1 MNSAAKTKKK
11 VKNRLKSNIIKGTLI
26 LSCASILSRI
36 IGFIYRIYLAD
47 ILGEQLLGTYQLIFP
62 IYVLCF
68 TIYGAGMQ
76 SAISQVVAT
85 LMGKNNTHSKDDGLK
100 GSVSKDR
107 SLKNSNLK
115 HNASKNSNFK
125 GSGSQDGNFKY
136 RSSKNG
142 NFKDNTSKNNNKS
155 SLVKGNYPFVSSA
168 ARNIT
173 PRTILLAGTIL
184 SFILALFLSIFIN
197 FNSKW
202 IACNIL
208 MVPDCDIY
216 LKLLTYLFPFCS
228 ISACICGYQYGL
240 ENAKPPAIAGII
252 EQITR
257 ILFVFIVQG
266 FFSDKEICCQIAVYG
281 LTVGEFF
288 GFLYNMSTIKNKK
301 RNNKKHIS
309 DKNLNNDNAKLHS
322 ESLHSKRQHAYN
334 AKSDNRQFK
343 RQQAYNAKYDNRQFN
358 KQLAYNAKY
367 DYRQF
372 NKQQAYNA
380 TSDNR
385 QFKRQELKNKTFNK
399 RKNKISLKESF
410 KLLLPVFISL
420 TSIKLTISL
429 LHSVESIFIPASL
442 VKYGYTMNEA
452 LSVYGIYSG
461 MAMPFIMFPATI
473 TMAISTM
480 LLPAVSKAHSSGNKK
495 QIKKLIRRTSYFCLV
510 TGMAATVFFL
520 LFGNICASLFF
531 HNELAG
537 IYLTVMSFLC
547 PFLYLNMTYSSIL
560 NGLGKPH
567 MTFVITVVCTLI
579 KILSLIFFV
588 PKYGMIAYIA
598 ASLVAEALLC
608 VMLRH
613 YCG

>member
-85 LMGKNNTHSKDDGLK
+85 LMGINNTHSKDDGLK
-100 GSVSKDR
+100 GNVSKDR
-107 SLKNSNLK
+107 SLKNSNL
-115 HNASKNSNFK
+115 
-125 GSGSQDGNFKY
+125 KY

-309 DKNLNNDNAKLHS
+309 DKNINNDNAKLHS
-322 ESLHSKRQHAYN
+322 ESLHSKRHHAYN
-334 AKSDNRQFK
+334 AK
-343 RQQAYNAKYDNRQFN
+343 
-358 KQLAYNAKY
+358 
-367 DYRQF
+367 
-372 NKQQAYNA
+372 
-380 TSDNR
+380 SDNR

-531 HNELAG
+531 HNEVAG
-537 IYLTVMSFLC
+537 RYLTVMSFLC

-579 KILSLIFFV
+579 KILSLMFFV
-588 PKYGMIAYIA
+588 PRYGMIAYIA

>member
-11 VKNRLKSNIIKGTLI
+11 VKNKLKSNIIKGTLI

-85 LMGKNNTHSKDDGLK
+85 LIGKNNTHSKDDGLK

-107 SLKNSNLK
+107 SLKNSNL
-115 HNASKNSNFK
+115 
-125 GSGSQDGNFKY
+125 KY

-281 LTVGEFF
+281 LTVGELF

-334 AKSDNRQFK
+334 AKSDNQ
-343 RQQAYNAKYDNRQFN
+343 
-358 KQLAYNAKY
+358 
-367 DYRQF
+367 
-372 NKQQAYNA
+372 
-380 TSDNR
+380 

-531 HNELAG
+531 HNEIAG
-537 IYLTVMSFLC
+537 RYLTVMSFLC

-579 KILSLIFFV
+579 KILSLMFFV
-588 PKYGMIAYIA
+588 PRYGMIAYIA
-598 ASLVAEALLC
+598 ASLIAEALLC

>member
-85 LMGKNNTHSKDDGLK
+85 LIGKNNTHSKDDGLK

-107 SLKNSNLK
+107 SLKNSNL
-115 HNASKNSNFK
+115 
-125 GSGSQDGNFKY
+125 KY

-155 SLVKGNYPFVSSA
+155 SLVKGNYPFVSSS

-334 AKSDNRQFK
+334 AKSDNQ
-343 RQQAYNAKYDNRQFN
+343 
-358 KQLAYNAKY
+358 
-367 DYRQF
+367 
-372 NKQQAYNA
+372 
-380 TSDNR
+380 

-510 TGMAATVFFL
+510 TGMAATVFFQ

-537 IYLTVMSFLC
+537 RYLTVMSFLC

-579 KILSLIFFV
+579 KILSLMFFV

-598 ASLVAEALLC
+598 ASLIAEALLC

>member
-85 LMGKNNTHSKDDGLK
+85 LMGKNNTHS
-100 GSVSKDR
+100 
-107 SLKNSNLK
+107 
-115 HNASKNSNFK
+115 
-125 GSGSQDGNFKY
+125 QD
-136 RSSKNG
+136 S
-142 NFKDNTSKNNNKS
+142 NFKDNTSKYSSSSIAVSKNNNNS
-155 SLVKGNYPFVSSA
+155 SLVKGNYPFVSSS

-240 ENAKPPAIAGII
+240 ENAKPPAIAGIT

-288 GFLYNMSTIKNKK
+288 GFLYNMSTI
-301 RNNKKHIS
+301 
-309 DKNLNNDNAKLHS
+309 
-322 ESLHSKRQHAYN
+322 
-334 AKSDNRQFK
+334 
-343 RQQAYNAKYDNRQFN
+343 
-358 KQLAYNAKY
+358 
-367 DYRQF
+367 
-372 NKQQAYNA
+372 
-380 TSDNR
+380 
-385 QFKRQELKNKTFNK
+385 KNKTFNK

-537 IYLTVMSFLC
+537 RYLTVMSFLC

>member
-11 VKNRLKSNIIKGTLI
+11 VKNKLKSNIIKGTLI

-85 LMGKNNTHSKDDGLK
+85 LMGKNNTHP
-100 GSVSKDR
+100 
-107 SLKNSNLK
+107 
-115 HNASKNSNFK
+115 
-125 GSGSQDGNFKY
+125 QD
-136 RSSKNG
+136 S
-142 NFKDNTSKNNNKS
+142 NFKDNTSKYSSSSIAVSKNNNNS

-184 SFILALFLSIFIN
+184 SFILALFLSIFII

-240 ENAKPPAIAGII
+240 ENAKPPALAGII

-322 ESLHSKRQHAYN
+322 ESLHSKRQH
-334 AKSDNRQFK
+334 
-343 RQQAYNAKYDNRQFN
+343 AYNAKYDNRQFN

-537 IYLTVMSFLC
+537 RYLTVMSFLC

-598 ASLVAEALLC
+598 ASLVAESLLC

>member
-11 VKNRLKSNIIKGTLI
+11 VKNKLKSNIIKGTLI

-85 LMGKNNTHSKDDGLK
+85 LIGKNNTHSKDDGLK

-107 SLKNSNLK
+107 SLKNSNL
-115 HNASKNSNFK
+115 
-125 GSGSQDGNFKY
+125 KY

-240 ENAKPPAIAGII
+240 ENAKPPALAGII

-288 GFLYNMSTIKNKK
+288 GFLYNMSTI
-301 RNNKKHIS
+301 
-309 DKNLNNDNAKLHS
+309 
-322 ESLHSKRQHAYN
+322 
-334 AKSDNRQFK
+334 
-343 RQQAYNAKYDNRQFN
+343 
-358 KQLAYNAKY
+358 
-367 DYRQF
+367 
-372 NKQQAYNA
+372 
-380 TSDNR
+380 
-385 QFKRQELKNKTFNK
+385 KNKTFNK

-510 TGMAATVFFL
+510 TGMTATVFFL

-537 IYLTVMSFLC
+537 RYLTVMSFLC

-579 KILSLIFFV
+579 KILSLMFFV
-588 PKYGMIAYIA
+588 PRYGMIAYIA

>member
-100 GSVSKDR
+100 GSISKDR

-115 HNASKNSNFK
+115 HNGSKNSNFK

-240 ENAKPPAIAGII
+240 ENAKPPALAGII

-322 ESLHSKRQHAYN
+322 EDLHPKRQHAYN

-343 RQQAYNAKYDNRQFN
+343 RQQAYNAKYDNRQF
-358 KQLAYNAKY
+358 KRQQAYNAKY

-537 IYLTVMSFLC
+537 RYLTVMSFLC

-579 KILSLIFFV
+579 KILSLMFFV
-588 PKYGMIAYIA
+588 PRYGMIAYIA
-598 ASLVAEALLC
+598 ASLIAEALLC

>member
-85 LMGKNNTHSKDDGLK
+85 LMGKNNTHSKDEGLNE
-100 GSVSKDR
+100 SVPKDR
-107 SLKNSNLK
+107 
-115 HNASKNSNFK
+115 
-125 GSGSQDGNFKY
+125 
-136 RSSKNG
+136 
-142 NFKDNTSKNNNKS
+142 
-155 SLVKGNYPFVSSA
+155 
-168 ARNIT
+168 T

-288 GFLYNMSTIKNKK
+288 GFLYNMSTIKNK
-301 RNNKKHIS
+301 
-309 DKNLNNDNAKLHS
+309 
-322 ESLHSKRQHAYN
+322 
-334 AKSDNRQFK
+334 
-343 RQQAYNAKYDNRQFN
+343 
-358 KQLAYNAKY
+358 
-367 DYRQF
+367 
-372 NKQQAYNA
+372 
-380 TSDNR
+380 
-385 QFKRQELKNKTFNK
+385 TFNK

-510 TGMAATVFFL
+510 TGMTATVFFL

-537 IYLTVMSFLC
+537 RYLTVMSFLC

>member
-11 VKNRLKSNIIKGTLI
+11 LKNRLKSNIIKGTLI

-85 LMGKNNTHSKDDGLK
+85 LIGKNNTHSKDDGLK

-107 SLKNSNLK
+107 SLKNSNL
-115 HNASKNSNFK
+115 
-125 GSGSQDGNFKY
+125 KY

-155 SLVKGNYPFVSSA
+155 SLVKGNYPFVSSS

-334 AKSDNRQFK
+334 AKSDNQ
-343 RQQAYNAKYDNRQFN
+343 
-358 KQLAYNAKY
+358 
-367 DYRQF
+367 
-372 NKQQAYNA
+372 
-380 TSDNR
+380 

-537 IYLTVMSFLC
+537 RYLTVMSFLC

-579 KILSLIFFV
+579 KILSLMFFV

-598 ASLVAEALLC
+598 ASLIAEALLC

>member
-85 LMGKNNTHSKDDGLK
+85 LIGKNNTHSKDDGLK

-107 SLKNSNLK
+107 SLKNSNL
-115 HNASKNSNFK
+115 
-125 GSGSQDGNFKY
+125 KY

-155 SLVKGNYPFVSSA
+155 SLVKGNYPFVSSS

-334 AKSDNRQFK
+334 AKSDNQ
-343 RQQAYNAKYDNRQFN
+343 
-358 KQLAYNAKY
+358 
-367 DYRQF
+367 
-372 NKQQAYNA
+372 
-380 TSDNR
+380 

-537 IYLTVMSFLC
+537 RYLTVMSFLC

-579 KILSLIFFV
+579 KILSLMFFV

-598 ASLVAEALLC
+598 ASLIALSLI
-608 VMLRH
+608 H
-613 YCG
+613 I

>member
-11 VKNRLKSNIIKGTLI
+11 IKNRLKSNIIKGTLI

-100 GSVSKDR
+100 GSVSK
-107 SLKNSNLK
+107 
-115 HNASKNSNFK
+115 
-125 GSGSQDGNFKY
+125 
-136 RSSKNG
+136 
-142 NFKDNTSKNNNKS
+142 
-155 SLVKGNYPFVSSA
+155 
-168 ARNIT
+168 NIT

-288 GFLYNMSTIKNKK
+288 GFLYNMSTIKNK
-301 RNNKKHIS
+301 
-309 DKNLNNDNAKLHS
+309 
-322 ESLHSKRQHAYN
+322 
-334 AKSDNRQFK
+334 
-343 RQQAYNAKYDNRQFN
+343 
-358 KQLAYNAKY
+358 
-367 DYRQF
+367 
-372 NKQQAYNA
+372 
-380 TSDNR
+380 
-385 QFKRQELKNKTFNK
+385 TFNK

-442 VKYGYTMNEA
+442 VKYGYTMSEA

-537 IYLTVMSFLC
+537 RYLTVMSFLC

-579 KILSLIFFV
+579 KILSLMFFV

>member
-85 LMGKNNTHSKDDGLK
+85 LIGKNNTHSKDDGLK

-107 SLKNSNLK
+107 SLKNSNL
-115 HNASKNSNFK
+115 
-125 GSGSQDGNFKY
+125 KY

-155 SLVKGNYPFVSSA
+155 SLVKGNYPFISSS

-334 AKSDNRQFK
+334 AKSDNQ
-343 RQQAYNAKYDNRQFN
+343 
-358 KQLAYNAKY
+358 
-367 DYRQF
+367 
-372 NKQQAYNA
+372 
-380 TSDNR
+380 

-537 IYLTVMSFLC
+537 RYLTVMSFLC

-579 KILSLIFFV
+579 KILSLMFFV

-598 ASLVAEALLC
+598 ASLIAEALLC

>member
-11 VKNRLKSNIIKGTLI
+11 VKNKLKSNIIKGTLI

-85 LMGKNNTHSKDDGLK
+85 LIGKNNTHSKDDGLK

-107 SLKNSNLK
+107 SLKNSNL
-115 HNASKNSNFK
+115 
-125 GSGSQDGNFKY
+125 KY

-257 ILFVFIVQG
+257 ILFVFIIQG

-334 AKSDNRQFK
+334 AKSDNQ
-343 RQQAYNAKYDNRQFN
+343 
-358 KQLAYNAKY
+358 
-367 DYRQF
+367 
-372 NKQQAYNA
+372 
-380 TSDNR
+380 

-531 HNELAG
+531 HNEIAG
-537 IYLTVMSFLC
+537 RYLTVMSFLC

-579 KILSLIFFV
+579 KILSLMFFV
-588 PKYGMIAYIA
+588 PRYGMIAYIA
-598 ASLVAEALLC
+598 ASLIAEALLC

>member
-85 LMGKNNTHSKDDGLK
+85 LMGINNTHSKDDGLK
-100 GSVSKDR
+100 GSISKDR

-115 HNASKNSNFK
+115 HNGSKNSNFK

-240 ENAKPPAIAGII
+240 ENAKPPALAGII

-322 ESLHSKRQHAYN
+322 EDLHPKRQHAYN

-343 RQQAYNAKYDNRQFN
+343 RQQAYNAKYDNRQF
-358 KQLAYNAKY
+358 KRQQAYNAKY

-537 IYLTVMSFLC
+537 RYLTVMSFLC

-598 ASLVAEALLC
+598 ASLVAESLLC

>member
-85 LMGKNNTHSKDDGLK
+85 LMGKNNTHSKDEGINE
-100 GSVSKDR
+100 SVPKDR
-107 SLKNSNLK
+107 
-115 HNASKNSNFK
+115 
-125 GSGSQDGNFKY
+125 
-136 RSSKNG
+136 
-142 NFKDNTSKNNNKS
+142 
-155 SLVKGNYPFVSSA
+155 
-168 ARNIT
+168 T

-202 IACNIL
+202 LACNIL

-257 ILFVFIVQG
+257 ILFVFIIQG

-288 GFLYNMSTIKNKK
+288 GFLYNMSTI
-301 RNNKKHIS
+301 
-309 DKNLNNDNAKLHS
+309 
-322 ESLHSKRQHAYN
+322 
-334 AKSDNRQFK
+334 
-343 RQQAYNAKYDNRQFN
+343 
-358 KQLAYNAKY
+358 
-367 DYRQF
+367 
-372 NKQQAYNA
+372 
-380 TSDNR
+380 
-385 QFKRQELKNKTFNK
+385 KNKTFNK

-537 IYLTVMSFLC
+537 RYLTVMSFLC

>member
-85 LMGKNNTHSKDDGLK
+85 LMGKNNTHP
-100 GSVSKDR
+100 
-107 SLKNSNLK
+107 
-115 HNASKNSNFK
+115 
-125 GSGSQDGNFKY
+125 QD
-136 RSSKNG
+136 S
-142 NFKDNTSKNNNKS
+142 NFKDNASKYSSSSIAVSKNNNNS
-155 SLVKGNYPFVSSA
+155 SLVKGNYPFVSSS

-301 RNNKKHIS
+301 RNDKKHIFG
-309 DKNLNNDNAKLHS
+309 KNINNDNAKLHS

-343 RQQAYNAKYDNRQFN
+343 RQESYNAKSDNRQFN
-358 KQLAYNAKY
+358 KQLAYNSK
-367 DYRQF
+367 
-372 NKQQAYNA
+372 
-380 TSDNR
+380 SDNR

-399 RKNKISLKESF
+399 RKNKLSLKESF

-537 IYLTVMSFLC
+537 RYLTVMSFLC

-598 ASLVAEALLC
+598 ASLMAEALLC
-608 VMLRH
+608 VMFRH
-613 YCG
+613 YCGC

>member
-85 LMGKNNTHSKDDGLK
+85 LIGKNNTHSKDDGLK

-107 SLKNSNLK
+107 SLKNSNL
-115 HNASKNSNFK
+115 
-125 GSGSQDGNFKY
+125 KY

-155 SLVKGNYPFVSSA
+155 SLVKGNYPFVSSS

-197 FNSKW
+197 SNSKW

-334 AKSDNRQFK
+334 AKSDNQ
-343 RQQAYNAKYDNRQFN
+343 
-358 KQLAYNAKY
+358 
-367 DYRQF
+367 
-372 NKQQAYNA
+372 
-380 TSDNR
+380 

-537 IYLTVMSFLC
+537 RYLTVMSFLC

-579 KILSLIFFV
+579 KILSLMFFV

-598 ASLVAEALLC
+598 ASLIAEALLC

>member
-85 LMGKNNTHSKDDGLK
+85 LMGKNNTHSKDEGLNE
-100 GSVSKDR
+100 SVPKDR
-107 SLKNSNLK
+107 
-115 HNASKNSNFK
+115 
-125 GSGSQDGNFKY
+125 
-136 RSSKNG
+136 
-142 NFKDNTSKNNNKS
+142 
-155 SLVKGNYPFVSSA
+155 
-168 ARNIT
+168 T

-202 IACNIL
+202 LACNIL

-257 ILFVFIVQG
+257 ILFVFIIQG

-288 GFLYNMSTIKNKK
+288 GFLYNMSTI
-301 RNNKKHIS
+301 
-309 DKNLNNDNAKLHS
+309 
-322 ESLHSKRQHAYN
+322 
-334 AKSDNRQFK
+334 
-343 RQQAYNAKYDNRQFN
+343 
-358 KQLAYNAKY
+358 
-367 DYRQF
+367 
-372 NKQQAYNA
+372 
-380 TSDNR
+380 
-385 QFKRQELKNKTFNK
+385 KNKTFNK

-537 IYLTVMSFLC
+537 RYLTVMSFLC

-579 KILSLIFFV
+579 KILSLILFV

>member
-11 VKNRLKSNIIKGTLI
+11 LKNRLKSNIIKGTLI

-85 LMGKNNTHSKDDGLK
+85 LMGKNNTHSKDDGLN
-100 GSVSKDR
+100 GSVSKNR
-107 SLKNSNLK
+107 
-115 HNASKNSNFK
+115 
-125 GSGSQDGNFKY
+125 
-136 RSSKNG
+136 
-142 NFKDNTSKNNNKS
+142 
-155 SLVKGNYPFVSSA
+155 
-168 ARNIT
+168 T

-309 DKNLNNDNAKLHS
+309 DKNINNDNAKLHS
-322 ESLHSKRQHAYN
+322 ESLHSKRQNAYN

-343 RQQAYNAKYDNRQFN
+343 RQESYNAKSDNRQFN
-358 KQLAYNAKY
+358 KQLAYNSK
-367 DYRQF
+367 
-372 NKQQAYNA
+372 
-380 TSDNR
+380 SDNR
-385 QFKRQELKNKTFNK
+385 QFKRQEFKNKTFNK
-399 RKNKISLKESF
+399 RKNNISLKESF

-510 TGMAATVFFL
+510 TGMAATIFFL

-537 IYLTVMSFLC
+537 RYLTVMSFLC

>member
-11 VKNRLKSNIIKGTLI
+11 LKNRLKSNIIKGTLI

-85 LMGKNNTHSKDDGLK
+85 LMGKNNTHP
-100 GSVSKDR
+100 
-107 SLKNSNLK
+107 
-115 HNASKNSNFK
+115 
-125 GSGSQDGNFKY
+125 QD
-136 RSSKNG
+136 S
-142 NFKDNTSKNNNKS
+142 NFKDNTSKYSSSSIAVSKNNNNS
-155 SLVKGNYPFVSSA
+155 SLVKGNYPFVSSS

-288 GFLYNMSTIKNKK
+288 GFLYNMSTI
-301 RNNKKHIS
+301 
-309 DKNLNNDNAKLHS
+309 
-322 ESLHSKRQHAYN
+322 
-334 AKSDNRQFK
+334 
-343 RQQAYNAKYDNRQFN
+343 
-358 KQLAYNAKY
+358 
-367 DYRQF
+367 
-372 NKQQAYNA
+372 
-380 TSDNR
+380 
-385 QFKRQELKNKTFNK
+385 KNKTFNK

-537 IYLTVMSFLC
+537 RYLTVMSFLC

>member
-85 LMGKNNTHSKDDGLK
+85 LMGKNNTHSKDEGLNK
-100 GSVSKDR
+100 SVPKDR
-107 SLKNSNLK
+107 
-115 HNASKNSNFK
+115 
-125 GSGSQDGNFKY
+125 
-136 RSSKNG
+136 
-142 NFKDNTSKNNNKS
+142 
-155 SLVKGNYPFVSSA
+155 
-168 ARNIT
+168 T

-202 IACNIL
+202 LACNIL

-257 ILFVFIVQG
+257 ILFVFIIQG

-288 GFLYNMSTIKNKK
+288 GFLYNMSTI
-301 RNNKKHIS
+301 
-309 DKNLNNDNAKLHS
+309 
-322 ESLHSKRQHAYN
+322 
-334 AKSDNRQFK
+334 
-343 RQQAYNAKYDNRQFN
+343 
-358 KQLAYNAKY
+358 
-367 DYRQF
+367 
-372 NKQQAYNA
+372 
-380 TSDNR
+380 
-385 QFKRQELKNKTFNK
+385 KNKTFNK

-537 IYLTVMSFLC
+537 RYLTVMSFLC
-547 PFLYLNMTYSSIL
+547 PFLYINMTYSSIL

>member
-85 LMGKNNTHSKDDGLK
+85 LMGKNNTHSKDEGLNE
-100 GSVSKDR
+100 SVPKDR
-107 SLKNSNLK
+107 
-115 HNASKNSNFK
+115 
-125 GSGSQDGNFKY
+125 
-136 RSSKNG
+136 
-142 NFKDNTSKNNNKS
+142 
-155 SLVKGNYPFVSSA
+155 
-168 ARNIT
+168 T

-202 IACNIL
+202 LACNIL

-257 ILFVFIVQG
+257 ILFVFIIQG

-288 GFLYNMSTIKNKK
+288 GFLYNMSTI
-301 RNNKKHIS
+301 
-309 DKNLNNDNAKLHS
+309 
-322 ESLHSKRQHAYN
+322 
-334 AKSDNRQFK
+334 
-343 RQQAYNAKYDNRQFN
+343 
-358 KQLAYNAKY
+358 
-367 DYRQF
+367 
-372 NKQQAYNA
+372 
-380 TSDNR
+380 
-385 QFKRQELKNKTFNK
+385 KNKTFNK

-537 IYLTVMSFLC
+537 RYLTVMSFLC

-608 VMLRH
+608 VMFRH

>member
-85 LMGKNNTHSKDDGLK
+85 LMGKNNTHSKDEGLNE
-100 GSVSKDR
+100 SVPKDR
-107 SLKNSNLK
+107 
-115 HNASKNSNFK
+115 
-125 GSGSQDGNFKY
+125 
-136 RSSKNG
+136 
-142 NFKDNTSKNNNKS
+142 
-155 SLVKGNYPFVSSA
+155 
-168 ARNIT
+168 T
-173 PRTILLAGTIL
+173 PHTILLAGTIL

-202 IACNIL
+202 LACNIL

-257 ILFVFIVQG
+257 ILFVFIIQG

-288 GFLYNMSTIKNKK
+288 GFLYNMSTI
-301 RNNKKHIS
+301 
-309 DKNLNNDNAKLHS
+309 
-322 ESLHSKRQHAYN
+322 
-334 AKSDNRQFK
+334 
-343 RQQAYNAKYDNRQFN
+343 
-358 KQLAYNAKY
+358 
-367 DYRQF
+367 
-372 NKQQAYNA
+372 
-380 TSDNR
+380 
-385 QFKRQELKNKTFNK
+385 KNKTFNK

-537 IYLTVMSFLC
+537 RYLTVMSFLC

>member
-85 LMGKNNTHSKDDGLK
+85 LIGKNNTHSKDDGLK

-107 SLKNSNLK
+107 SLKNSNL
-115 HNASKNSNFK
+115 
-125 GSGSQDGNFKY
+125 KY

-155 SLVKGNYPFVSSA
+155 SLVKGNYPFVSSS

-334 AKSDNRQFK
+334 AKSDNQ
-343 RQQAYNAKYDNRQFN
+343 
-358 KQLAYNAKY
+358 
-367 DYRQF
+367 
-372 NKQQAYNA
+372 
-380 TSDNR
+380 

-537 IYLTVMSFLC
+537 RYLTVMSFLC

-579 KILSLIFFV
+579 KILSLMFFV

-598 ASLVAEALLC
+598 ASLIAEALLC
-608 VMLRH
+608 VMLRD

>member
-85 LMGKNNTHSKDDGLK
+85 LIGKNNTHSKDDGLK

-107 SLKNSNLK
+107 SLKNSNL
-115 HNASKNSNFK
+115 
-125 GSGSQDGNFKY
+125 KY

-334 AKSDNRQFK
+334 AKSDNQ
-343 RQQAYNAKYDNRQFN
+343 
-358 KQLAYNAKY
+358 
-367 DYRQF
+367 
-372 NKQQAYNA
+372 
-380 TSDNR
+380 

-531 HNELAG
+531 HNEIAG
-537 IYLTVMSFLC
+537 RYLTVMSFLC

-579 KILSLIFFV
+579 KILSLMFFV
-588 PKYGMIAYIA
+588 PRYGMIAYIA
-598 ASLVAEALLC
+598 ASLIAEALLC

>member
-85 LMGKNNTHSKDDGLK
+85 LIGKNNTHSKDDGLK

-115 HNASKNSNFK
+115 HNGSKNSNFK

-155 SLVKGNYPFVSSA
+155 SLVKGNYPFVSSS

-288 GFLYNMSTIKNKK
+288 GFLYNMSTI
-301 RNNKKHIS
+301 
-309 DKNLNNDNAKLHS
+309 
-322 ESLHSKRQHAYN
+322 
-334 AKSDNRQFK
+334 
-343 RQQAYNAKYDNRQFN
+343 
-358 KQLAYNAKY
+358 
-367 DYRQF
+367 
-372 NKQQAYNA
+372 
-380 TSDNR
+380 
-385 QFKRQELKNKTFNK
+385 KNKTFNK

-537 IYLTVMSFLC
+537 RYLTVMSFLC

-598 ASLVAEALLC
+598 ASLVAESLLC

>member
-85 LMGKNNTHSKDDGLK
+85 LMGINNTHP
-100 GSVSKDR
+100 
-107 SLKNSNLK
+107 
-115 HNASKNSNFK
+115 
-125 GSGSQDGNFKY
+125 QD
-136 RSSKNG
+136 S
-142 NFKDNTSKNNNKS
+142 NFKDNTSKYSSSSSAVSKNNNNS
-155 SLVKGNYPFVSSA
+155 SLVKGNYPFVSAS

-301 RNNKKHIS
+301 RNDKKHIS
-309 DKNLNNDNAKLHS
+309 DKNINNDNAKLHS
-322 ESLHSKRQHAYN
+322 ESLHSKRHHAYN

-343 RQQAYNAKYDNRQFN
+343 RQQAYNAKYDNRQF
-358 KQLAYNAKY
+358 KRQQAYNAKY

-537 IYLTVMSFLC
+537 RYLTVMSFLC

-598 ASLVAEALLC
+598 ASLVAESLLC

>member
-85 LMGKNNTHSKDDGLK
+85 LIGKNNTHSKDDGLK

-107 SLKNSNLK
+107 SLKNSNL
-115 HNASKNSNFK
+115 
-125 GSGSQDGNFKY
+125 KY

-155 SLVKGNYPFVSSA
+155 SLVKGNYPFVSSS

-228 ISACICGYQYGL
+228 TSACICGYQYGL

-334 AKSDNRQFK
+334 AKSDNQ
-343 RQQAYNAKYDNRQFN
+343 
-358 KQLAYNAKY
+358 
-367 DYRQF
+367 
-372 NKQQAYNA
+372 
-380 TSDNR
+380 

-537 IYLTVMSFLC
+537 RYLTVMSFLC

-579 KILSLIFFV
+579 KILSLMFFV

-598 ASLVAEALLC
+598 ASLIAEALLC

>member
-85 LMGKNNTHSKDDGLK
+85 LMGKNNTHSKDEGLNE
-100 GSVSKDR
+100 SVPKDR
-107 SLKNSNLK
+107 
-115 HNASKNSNFK
+115 
-125 GSGSQDGNFKY
+125 
-136 RSSKNG
+136 
-142 NFKDNTSKNNNKS
+142 
-155 SLVKGNYPFVSSA
+155 
-168 ARNIT
+168 T

-202 IACNIL
+202 LACNIL

-257 ILFVFIVQG
+257 ILFVFIIQG

-309 DKNLNNDNAKLHS
+309 DKNINNDNAKLHS
-322 ESLHSKRQHAYN
+322 ESLHSKRQNAYN

-343 RQQAYNAKYDNRQFN
+343 RQEF
-358 KQLAYNAKY
+358 
-367 DYRQF
+367 
-372 NKQQAYNA
+372 
-380 TSDNR
+380 
-385 QFKRQELKNKTFNK
+385 KNKTFNK
-399 RKNKISLKESF
+399 RKNNISLKESF

-537 IYLTVMSFLC
+537 RYLTVMSFLC